1 MRSHRTIIIILFLTM
16 FSGCYSVSFW
26 MERGVREGGYDSKK
40 LQLEALQGDIAA
52 LDQLIARR
60 RSSLEAVAVEI
71 QTTEDS
77 LPDNVTTMQEIS
89 RRRGELDK
97 AKQRVD
103 VLNDRLAELRRRYAD
118 AGVDTPE
125 LEAARRLEQ
134 QLINSIGNLQELI
147 REYAD
152 IDDRHRAPSPGW

>member
-1 MRSHRTIIIILFLTM
+1 MRSPGTIIAILFLTM

-26 MERGVREGGYDSKK
+26 MERGVREGTRDAAA
-40 LQLEALQGDIAA
+40 LRLEAIQGDIVA
-52 LDQLIARR
+52 LDSLIALRQA
-60 RSSLEAVAVEI
+60 SLDSVAVEI
-71 QTTEDS
+71 QTVEGD
-77 LPDNVTTMQEIS
+77 LPDNAATRQAIT

-103 VLNDRLAELRRRYAD
+103 LLNERLVELRKRYAD
-118 AGVDTPE
+118 AGVDPPE

-134 QLINSIGNLQELI
+134 QLINSIRSLQELI

-152 IDDRHRAPSPGW
+152 IDYRHRAPPP